1 MYGNRLVRDYGES
14 APEAWANVIGALKD
28 HEIAAGLRAL
38 INIGSGSVPTLPQF
52 VKACRNA
59 QEHDGPHA
67 NHSPERTL
75 PRPEYMEKF
84 HAHGQKCLFAYL
96 WKRGPASSESLQ
108 AMIVRK
114 NNLVCDYRSI
124 AEEEEVTGK
133 ELKEALFKA
142 WDELYEKS
150 TPEDFKHHQET
161 FIRTGHAAASASI

>member
-1 MYGNRLVRDYGES
+1 MYGGKIQRDYGES
-14 APEAWANVIGALKD
+14 APEAWANVIGAMKDFELAGGLKQLLN
-28 HEIAAGLRAL
+28 A
-38 INIGSGSVPTLPQF
+38 GSGSPPTLPQF

-59 QEHDGPHA
+59 KEHDGPEA

-75 PRPEYMEKF
+75 PRPEFMEKF

-96 WKRGPASSESLQ
+96 WKRGPASAESLQ
-108 AMIVRK
+108 SMLVKK

-142 WDELYEKS
+142 WDEVYES
-150 TPEDFKHHQET
+150 APIIEFNRHQES
-161 FIRTGHAAASASI
+161 FIRTGFASSAI